1 MNYRL
6 IEEKDIYPLAELFTH
21 YFNTREGDDW
31 TVQKAYRRLHPVCT
45 REDSLN
51 LIAEEDGKIAGFAI
65 GGFTQYDDLKSYD
78 LFEILLDAEYQK
90 RGEGTRLMEEVLT
103 RARERG
109 AAMVQLIAVN
119 DAMHE
124 HFYGKLGFYTAKN
137 LVLKAKML

>member
-6 IEEKDIYPLAELFTH
+6 IEEKDIYPLAEFFTN
-21 YFNTREGDDW
+21 YFNTQEGDDW
-31 TVQKAYRRLHPVCT
+31 TVQKAYRRLRPVCT

-78 LFEILLDAEYQK
+78 LFEILLDAEYQN
-90 RGEGTRLMEEVLT
+90 RGEGARLMEEVFA

-109 AAMVQLIAVN
+109 AAMVQLTAVN